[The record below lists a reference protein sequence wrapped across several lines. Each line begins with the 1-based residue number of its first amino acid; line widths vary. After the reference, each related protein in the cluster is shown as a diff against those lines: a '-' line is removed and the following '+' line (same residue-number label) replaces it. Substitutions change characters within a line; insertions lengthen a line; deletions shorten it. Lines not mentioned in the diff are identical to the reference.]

1 MSGFLSF
8 NRLVD
13 STPASLKK
21 KLKMTFL
28 FKRFLPL
35 IAISTLLPSALADE
49 VISFDLVRTSAGT
62 LEARMPYE
70 SSNSVRVGDRLE
82 LSSDDGYEFGLEI
95 SKTSYS
101 ELGNRIIHATTDA
114 GGKALLVVG
123 KDGELIGS
131 ITEMGERHQISTSAD
146 GQRQITKEGYSGY
159 EKKIDDGGLAPKAQI
174 PEQIIDLELDELEV
188 GYSQAPIM
196 NAEPSSDVI
205 YPTYK
210 TGTAKI
216 SVLMYY
222 DDSMSNPLSAIDFI
236 TQVANDVYADSGASI
251 QIDIVG
257 TKSLDI
263 DDEASHYDLK
273 SAMSVGEAPFEE
285 IESDRRFFEADL
297 VYLLRETEAPDG
309 EDPCGIASYGV
320 YKQRHWSASYTGLVQ
335 WAPRNGGGAYCS
347 DLSFAHEL
355 GHNLGAAHNREDLT
369 DEGELKYG
377 AYSYSYGRTVPSRW
391 RTVMGYVID
400 GYEPYVALFSS
411 PDLTCQGDP
420 CGKPASSADSADNVS
435 TFHSTGHLIA
445 SNEGPFAYEAVST
458 YASRKGE
465 SACTTS
471 DDEAGFWTGVVL
483 RNQSPLPVELV
494 STHFKRSNGSY
505 VVYEHDADERVAQ
518 PESITGAGFCRAE
531 EDAPIFGTTYT
542 EGFMRYRHPETG
554 AIVETETHE
563 AASDFDGEYRQVRVA
578 LGQGGSVSGNPSR
591 SARLGSSQ
599 TFTFTPESGYEL
611 SGIQSNCSGRRS
623 GNSYTVDVDQ
633 DNCFVEA
640 TFQAVAQEATLRL
653 SIEGPKTGESYS
665 GIGTL
670 RGWAVAEEGIDYV
683 EIYID
688 GAFYQNAPYGGRR
701 GDVGNIFP
709 EIEGSKDSGF
719 ALAFN
724 YNNLS
729 VGNHTLKAVAVT
741 DNGRQLEQTSQF
753 SVTKFH
759 KNYIRPSD
767 NVDLNSAVCSVQDDE
782 ISVIDALIDGRV
794 YDISMK
800 WRSSDQGFEIYEIR

>member
-70 SSNSVRVGDRLE
+70 SSTSVRVGDRLE

-95 SKTSYS
+95 SKTNYS

-123 KDGELIGS
+123 KDGELVGS

-188 GYSQAPIM
+188 GYSQTPIM

-236 TQVANDVYADSGASI
+236 TQVANDAYADSGASI

-297 VYLLRETEAPDG
+297 VYLLRETQAPDG

-347 DLSFAHEL
+347 DLSFAHER
-355 GHNLGAAHNREDLT
+355 GHNLGAAHNREELT
-369 DEGELKYG
+369 DEGELTYG
-377 AYSYSYGRTVPSRW
+377 AYSYSYGRTVPSSW

-445 SNEGPFAYEAVST
+445 SNEGPFAFESVST
-458 YASRKGE
+458 YARRRE
-465 SACTTS
+465 ETTCTTS
-471 DDEAGFWTGVVL
+471 DDADGFFRGIYL
-483 RNQSPLPVELV
+483 RNESPFSVEVV
-494 STHFKRSNGSY
+494 STHFGRPDGTYY
-505 VVYEHDADERVAQ
+505 VSERDAGEFVIKPGTAR
-518 PESITGAGFCRAE
+518 GWGFCREA
-531 EDAPIFGTTYT
+531 DADPVMGTTYDKA
-542 EGFMRYRHPETG
+542 FHSYLHPETG
-554 AIVETETHE
+554 QVVETMIHE
-563 AASDFDGEYRQVRVA
+563 WDDTYEGEYRDVRVA
-578 LGQGGSVSGNPSR
+578 SGQGGSVSGNPAQSVR
-591 SARLGSSQ
+591 VGSSR

-640 TFQAVAQEATLRL
+640 TFQQAAASETLRL
-653 SIEGPKTGESYS
+653 SIETPADGQVYS
-665 GIGTL
+665 GIGTFQ
-670 RGWAVAEEGIDYV
+670 GWALAQEGIDRVDLYV
-683 EIYID
+683 D
-688 GAFYQNAPYGGRR
+688 GVFFQSAPYGGSR
-701 GDVGNIFP
+701 GDVGNVFP
-709 EIEGSKDSGF
+709 DVPDSRNSGY

-724 YNNLS
+724 YGEVS
-729 VGNHTLKAVAVT
+729 EGTHTLKAIAVT
-741 DNGRQLEQTSQF
+741 ENGRTLESSVQF
-753 SVTKFH
+753 SVAKFH
-759 KNYIRPSD
+759 KPFIGPDDSVSLGGAYCSVTDSSI
-767 NVDLNSAVCSVQDDE
+767 SVQD
-782 ISVIDALIDGRV
+782 AMIDGRPYDV
-794 YDISMK
+794 YLE
-800 WRSSDQGFEIYEIR
+800 WQTATQGFEIYRIR